1 MELMYNCFCFCFFLF
16 CSILIF
22 SLTFSFISYFYKKMN
37 QQMEKIKYCFPE
49 RVYHCPCLRM
59 FVIDCFNHGEYSV
72 ADIDNY
78 LKYYNHKNNL
88 SCKKIFSKIVG
99 EDMEHYL
106 IICETHLK
114 TLLVTAE
121 KKCVHQLKII
131 KLFLSSTQM
140 KRFVLIA

>member
-1 MELMYNCFCFCFFLF
+1 
-16 CSILIF
+16 
-22 SLTFSFISYFYKKMN
+22 MN
-37 QQMEKIKYCFPE
+37 QQMEKIKYCFPK

-78 LKYYNHKNNL
+78 LKDYDHKNNL
-88 SCKKIFSKIVG
+88 SCKKNFSKIVG

-106 IICETHLK
+106 IICKTHLK

>member
-37 QQMEKIKYCFPE
+37 QQMEKIKYCFPK
-49 RVYHCPCLRM
+49 RVYHCPCLHM

-78 LKYYNHKNNL
+78 LKDYEGL
-88 SCKKIFSKIVG
+88 RS
-99 EDMEHYL
+99 
-106 IICETHLK
+106 
-114 TLLVTAE
+114 
-121 KKCVHQLKII
+121 
-131 KLFLSSTQM
+131 
-140 KRFVLIA
+140 